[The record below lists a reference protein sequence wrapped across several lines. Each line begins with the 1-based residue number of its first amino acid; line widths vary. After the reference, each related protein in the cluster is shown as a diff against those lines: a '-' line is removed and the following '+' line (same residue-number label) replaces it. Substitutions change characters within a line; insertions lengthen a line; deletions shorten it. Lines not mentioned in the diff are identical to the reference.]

1 MAILKF
7 ICAILCFTGMN
18 IYMFGQ
24 VQSEDEFAGLT
35 LPPIEVLFEKL
46 KECPQYR
53 YYDSKIET
61 EEEVL
66 KRDKLS
72 WLSFFSI
79 VGTYQYGMV
88 GLNSYTNVGENFPL
102 IYQVSGTQ
110 QIWYNIG
117 GIINIPLNRVFERR
131 RNIRIQKTKINTSTF
146 ERDMWYEDQK
156 IKVITSY
163 VDAQRVMNQ
172 LTVFEEA
179 YEYARAQF
187 KLVENDFIVGKITAG
202 ELSVSKTLHM
212 QANTNLENARADL
225 KIAILKLETLTNTKI
240 FKK

>member
-72 WLSFFSI
+72 WL
-79 VGTYQYGMV
+79 
-88 GLNSYTNVGENFPL
+88 
-102 IYQVSGTQ
+102 
-110 QIWYNIG
+110 
-117 GIINIPLNRVFERR
+117 
-131 RNIRIQKTKINTSTF
+131 
-146 ERDMWYEDQK
+146 
-156 IKVITSY
+156 
-163 VDAQRVMNQ
+163 
-172 LTVFEEA
+172 
-179 YEYARAQF
+179 
-187 KLVENDFIVGKITAG
+187 
-202 ELSVSKTLHM
+202 
-212 QANTNLENARADL
+212 
-225 KIAILKLETLTNTKI
+225 
-240 FKK
+240 